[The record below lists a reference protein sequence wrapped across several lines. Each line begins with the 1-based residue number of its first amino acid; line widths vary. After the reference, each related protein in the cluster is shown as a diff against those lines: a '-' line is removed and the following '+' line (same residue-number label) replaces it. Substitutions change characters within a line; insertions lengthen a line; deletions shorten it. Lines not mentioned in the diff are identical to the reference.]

1 MLHFKQ
7 LSLVLPVALIAAT
20 LAACGQTS
28 SNNAAKSS
36 SVSTSSSTAAS
47 YKDSD
52 FDHSNEGSPIA
63 TVGNDNST
71 LQNSPAA
78 KEALNRLIT
87 AQPLTQRNRIKVLN
101 NDLQAQ
107 LGQVALPQVT
117 GLGQGSQ
124 NLNIAYT
131 GNHNNYTINYTV
143 GDTPLAFNSPIVNK
157 QNPYA
162 VLQKQT
168 FNSANEAKQQIS
180 YIVAEDTFRGMPVTG
195 LKSGITAFYDQ
206 GAGHSNLYW
215 NEGNW
220 SLGVKANSLADQKPD
235 PLAHQTL
242 DLLDQYYLPAPKSV
256 GQISFNS
263 TITPRMRD
271 QVIKWQDGNIVFTL
285 TAHDPE
291 TAIKMAAS
299 IH

>member
-1 MLHFKQ
+1 MLNFKK
-7 LSLVLPVALIAAT
+7 LSLVVPVALIAGT
-20 LAACGQTS
+20 LAACSQPG
-28 SNNAAKSS
+28 SNNAADSS
-36 SVSTSSSTAAS
+36 STTSSSSSAS
-47 YKDSD
+47 NTNNNDVD
-52 FDHSNEGSPIA
+52 NSNAGSPIA
-63 TVGNDNST
+63 TVGNDNNT
-71 LQNSPAA
+71 LQNNPSA
-78 KEALNRLIT
+78 KRALDRLIK
-87 AQPLTQRNRIKVLN
+87 AQPTPQRDRIKVLN
-101 NDLQAQ
+101 TDLQAK
-107 LGQVALPQVT
+107 LGKVALPQVT
-117 GLGQGSQ
+117 GLGQGSE

-143 GDTPLAFNSPIVNK
+143 GDKPLAFNSPAVTK

-168 FNSANEAKQQIS
+168 FNSADEAKKQIS
-180 YIVAEDTFRGMPVTG
+180 YIVAEDAFSGMPVTG

-220 SLGVKANSLADQKPD
+220 SLGVKANSLANQKPD
-235 PLAHQTL
+235 PLAHQVL
-242 DLLDQYYLPAPKSV
+242 DWLDQYFLPAPKSV

-291 TAIKMAAS
+291 TAVKMAAS
-299 IH
+299 IR

>member
-7 LSLVLPVALIAAT
+7 LSLVIPVALIAVT
-20 LAACGQTS
+20 LAACGQTG
-28 SNNAAKSS
+28 SNNAASS
-36 SVSTSSSTAAS
+36 SSSSATSSAAS
-47 YKDSD
+47 SFKHSD
-52 FDHSNEGSPIA
+52 FDNSNEGSPIA
-63 TVGNDNST
+63 TFGNDNDT
-71 LQNSPAA
+71 LQNNPSA
-78 KEALNRLIT
+78 KKALNRLIT
-87 AQPLTQRNRIKVLN
+87 AQPVTQRNRIKVLN
-101 NDLQAQ
+101 TDLQAK
-107 LGQVALPQVT
+107 LGKVALPQVT

-131 GNHNNYTINYTV
+131 GNHDNYTINYTV
-143 GDTPLAFNSPIVNK
+143 GDKPIPFNNPAVNQ

-180 YIVAEDTFRGMPVTG
+180 YIVAEDAFSGMPATG
-195 LKSGITAFYDQ
+195 LKSGITAYYDQ
-206 GAGHSNLYW
+206 GAGHTNLYW

-220 SLGVKANSLADQKPD
+220 SLGVKANSLANQKPD
-235 PLAHQTL
+235 SLAHQTL
-242 DLLDQYYLPAPKSV
+242 DWLDQYFLPAPKSV

-263 TITPRMRD
+263 TIAPRMRD